1 MRLMLLCVLCLAL
14 LGACAPKVQTLP
26 ETSISSLDPSYAQ
39 TLLASFYPDLTRL
52 GVTVKDSTSYGYN
65 GDLMGA
71 DRVVVADLYAN
82 NEGFC
87 PVRDGTL
94 RANGRPYVLV
104 LAADG
109 NRGVRGV
116 VYDESR
122 EPRLTYAYFTG
133 QSLQPLA
140 TRCR

>member
-1 MRLMLLCVLCLAL
+1 MRRLLLCLLFLAL

-26 ETSISSLDPSYAQ
+26 ETSVSTLDPSYGQ
-39 TLLASFYPDLTRL
+39 TLLASFYPELTRI
-52 GVTVKDSTSYGYN
+52 GITIEDSTSYAYN
-65 GDLMGA
+65 GDLTGA
-71 DRVVVADLYAN
+71 ENVVIADLYTQ

-87 PVRDGTL
+87 AVRGGTY
-94 RANGRPYVLV
+94 RTEGRPYVLV

-109 NRGVRGV
+109 ERGVRGV
-116 VYDESR
+116 VYDMSR

-133 QSLQPLA
+133 QSLQVLA